1 MIYYQQEVIY
11 HSMKWKEIADRKYYA
26 KSNRAR
32 LHYENERDIIY
43 KDEYIKQQ
51 IEYQELYEFE
61 LIIDLGETN
70 E

>member
-1 MIYYQQEVIY
+1 
-11 HSMKWKEIADRKYYA
+11 MKWREIADRKYHA

-43 KDEYIKQQ
+43 KDKYIKQQ
-51 IEYQELYEFE
+51 IEQQELYEFE
-61 LIIDLGETN
+61 LAINLGEAD

>member
-1 MIYYQQEVIY
+1 
-11 HSMKWKEIADRKYYA
+11 MKWREIADRKYHA

-51 IEYQELYEFE
+51 IEQQELYEFE
-61 LIIDLGETN
+61 LAIDLGEAD

>member
-1 MIYYQQEVIY
+1 
-11 HSMKWKEIADRKYYA
+11 MKWKEIADRKYHE
-26 KSNRAR
+26 KSNRTR
-32 LHYENERDIIY
+32 LHYENEHDIIY

>member
-1 MIYYQQEVIY
+1 
-11 HSMKWKEIADRKYYA
+11 MKWREIADRKYHA

-43 KDEYIKQQ
+43 KDKYIKQQ
-51 IEYQELYEFE
+51 IEQQELYEFE
-61 LIIDLGETN
+61 LAIDLGEAD

>member
-1 MIYYQQEVIY
+1 
-11 HSMKWKEIADRKYYA
+11 MKWREIADRKYHA
-26 KSNRAR
+26 KSNRTR

-51 IEYQELYEFE
+51 IEQQELYEFE
-61 LIIDLGETN
+61 LAIDLGEAD

>member
-1 MIYYQQEVIY
+1 
-11 HSMKWKEIADRKYYA
+11 MKWKEIADRKYYA

>member
-1 MIYYQQEVIY
+1 
-11 HSMKWKEIADRKYYA
+11 MKWKEIADRKYHA

-32 LHYENERDIIY
+32 LYYENERDIIY

-51 IEYQELYEFE
+51 IEFQELYEFE

>member
-1 MIYYQQEVIY
+1 
-11 HSMKWKEIADRKYYA
+11 MKWKEIADRKYHA

-43 KDEYIKQQ
+43 KDKYIKQQ
-51 IEYQELYEFE
+51 IEQQELYEFE
-61 LIIDLGETN
+61 LAIDLGEAD

>member
-1 MIYYQQEVIY
+1 
-11 HSMKWKEIADRKYYA
+11 MKWKEIADRKKYE

>member
-1 MIYYQQEVIY
+1 
-11 HSMKWKEIADRKYYA
+11 MKWKEIADRKYHA

-43 KDEYIKQQ
+43 KDEYVEQQ
-51 IEYQELYEFE
+51 IEHQGFYEFE